1 MAEFAYK
8 GVDKTGRAVSGV
20 IEAVDRR
27 KAVADLLARGHFVS
41 ELAERSGTK
50 APPRPRGA
58 AAAVA
63 EAGAVAAGAPRR
75 WTLGGGRITSK
86 DVVAMTG
93 QLSTA
98 LRAGLPILDAILI
111 IAEQQHKPAMRQLL
125 LDLAEAVR
133 AGQSL
138 SDAMAQKPRIFS
150 KLYTSMVAV
159 GETGGI
165 LPETM
170 TQLSRLLVREQKTRT
185 NMKNAMVYPTLVLIV
200 GVLSVIVMLVEV
212 FPRMI
217 DTLGGSVALMPWP
230 TRFLMGVSDFLIR
243 FGWLVALGA
252 VAGGM
257 AFVRWKR
264 SPSGRLKWDTFL
276 LKVPILGSVLRAIA
290 VGRFARTLGAL
301 AKSGINILPALG
313 VVRDTLGNEL
323 LGRQIDAVAERVKTG
338 DPVAGP
344 LAESGL
350 FPPLLVQIV
359 NIGEQTGTIDE
370 LLLSAADTF
379 DEEADTAITRFMAVF
394 PALLIMSLALV
405 IGFIVVATLL
415 PIMSMDLG
423 GLGA

>member
-8 GVDKTGRAVSGV
+8 GVDQSGRTVSGMV
-20 IEAVDRR
+20 EAVDRR
-27 KAVADLLARGHFVS
+27 KAVVDLAARGHFVS
-41 ELAERSGTK
+41 ELMERSG
-50 APPRPRGA
+50 AARA
-58 AAAVA
+58 AARAKEQV
-63 EAGAVAAGAPRR
+63 GAVAASRR
-75 WTLGGGRITSK
+75 WSLGSGRITSK

-98 LRAGLPILDAILI
+98 LRAGLPVLDAIHI
-111 IAEQQHKPAMRQLL
+111 IAEQQHKPVMRQLL
-125 LDLAEAVR
+125 LDLGEAVR

-138 SDAMAQKPRIFS
+138 SDAMAERPRIFS
-150 KLYTSMVAV
+150 KLYTSMVQV

-170 TQLSRLLVREQKTRT
+170 TQLSRLLIREQKTRT

-200 GVLSVIVMLVEV
+200 GVVSVIVMLVEV

-217 DTLGGSVALMPWP
+217 DTLGGSVTLMPWP
-230 TRFLMGVSDFLIR
+230 TRFLLGVSNFLIG
-243 FGWLVALGA
+243 FGWLLAAGA
-252 VAGGM
+252 VAGGI
-257 AFVRWKR
+257 AFARWKR

-276 LKVPILGSVLRAIA
+276 LKVPVMGSVLRAIA

-323 LGRQIDAVAERVKTG
+323 LGRQVDAVAEKVKTG
-338 DPVAGP
+338 EPVAGP
-344 LAESGL
+344 LAASGL

-379 DEEADTAITRFMAVF
+379 DEEADTAITRFMAIF
-394 PALLIMSLALV
+394 PALMIMSLALV

-423 GLGA
+423 GIGM